1 MLCDTD
7 NETIT
12 QIFHDC
18 LCLLAVCILHLSKN
32 ESSEPGPCIMCQT
45 PFSKRKAITVAS
57 DSASAVASV
66 PATKPLPVCK
76 PKKHPDLGS
85 IVLDVVGIASSD
97 RGFCCEVHKNMLP
110 MAVAMFLTRICSSAS
125 GRSVFW

>member
-1 MLCDTD
+1 MY
-7 NETIT
+7 
-12 QIFHDC
+12 
-18 LCLLAVCILHLSKN
+18 
-32 ESSEPGPCIMCQT
+32 QT
-45 PFSKRKAITVAS
+45 PFSKRKAITVAM

-76 PKKHPDLGS
+76 QKKHPDLGS

-97 RGFCCEVHKNMLP
+97 RGCCCEVHKNMLP
-110 MAVAMFLTRICSSAS
+110 TTVAMFLMRLRSSAS